1 MIITVPTF
9 TQKCKIY
16 LHAWYCIQ
24 TFNLFNIPQYIL
36 VKTYIK
42 ICILLKTYTISLAFI
57 IICILQLCLNSW
69 GTRWG
74 ELGSFRIRR
83 NVNESMVDSIILG
96 ADLTVRLLDVKQPE
110 ILRRDGL
117 YNVFNKERGKLKR
130 RTTPSP

>member
-1 MIITVPTF
+1 MILYSNFLTF
-9 TQKCKIY
+9 LIFHNIY
-16 LHAWYCIQ
+16 WSKLTLKYA
-24 TFNLFNIPQYIL
+24 FF
-36 VKTYIK
+36 
-42 ICILLKTYTISLAFI
+42 LKTYTISLAFI

-96 ADLTVRLLDVKQPE
+96 ADLTVRLLDVKQPG